1 MAVPII
7 ELLLVTSCPIASTTL
22 ANWFHVLVNLADFT
36 VTTKSVSWLAMVVL
50 SFKQPQ
56 VSTEIRN
63 WDVVAQAL

>member
-1 MAVPII
+1 
-7 ELLLVTSCPIASTTL
+7 LVSRVGEFSG
-22 ANWFHVLVNLADFT
+22 FHRHDQI
-36 VTTKSVSWLAMVVL
+36 SWLAMVVL